1 MTKKKTIFDYLF
13 FFIKRRNKAS
23 VLKNSND
30 AIDLFTKAI
39 NKLRLNNDLAD
50 ELISKNVKSIEG
62 LSADNDQLDA
72 AKTKNQNIIANIEKM
87 LA

>member
-1 MTKKKTIFDYLF
+1 MTKKTIFHYLF

-23 VLKNSND
+23 VLQNSAS

-39 NKLRLNNDLAD
+39 NKLRSNNDLAD
-50 ELISKNVKSIEG
+50 ELISKNVRKIEN
-62 LSADNDQLDA
+62 LSTDNDQLDA
-72 AKTKNQNIIANIEKM
+72 AKVRNQNIIANIEKM